1 MKTATTSRMK
11 LKTDSGADPE
21 FVQFACNDGR
31 LGWFLFGVLALRLSI
46 AVSVPDERRQ
56 ASDARAVNTTHVGF
70 GMPFWLVVGG
80 VRVDTKC

>member
-1 MKTATTSRMK
+1 VAT
-11 LKTDSGADPE
+11 L
-21 FVQFACNDGR
+21 QI
-31 LGWFLFGVLALRLSI
+31 LLS
-46 AVSVPDERRQ
+46 RQ